1 MPMDPRRIWEILQAN
16 ARKPF
21 VQRILEPEKYPS
33 IPAPGGKR
41 ATHEMAWSSLDD
53 GSAIVYPT
61 VTMKPDGKL
70 ERLKGSQ
77 AYDHARKTGD
87 FIHFE
92 SQDEA
97 DAFSKEYKRYWSLR
111 EALK

>member
-1 MPMDPRRIWEILQAN
+1 MDPRRIYEILQKN

-41 ATHEMAWSSLDD
+41 ATHDMTWSSLDD
-53 GSAIVYPT
+53 GSAIVYPN
-61 VTMKPDGKL
+61 VTMQPDGTLKW
-70 ERLKGSQ
+70 LKGKES
-77 AYDHARKTGD
+77 YSHARKTGD
-87 FIHFE
+87 FIPFE

-97 DAFSKEYKRYWSLR
+97 DAFSKEYKRYWVLR